1 MQYIER
7 WNCPCEKLP
16 LVMRGAF
23 AFAGFAIAIAIAI
36 ALLGVGAISMRTVN
50 SEDGSHLYSFSA

>member
-23 AFAGFAIAIAIAI
+23 AFAGFAIAIAIA
-36 ALLGVGAISMRTVN
+36 LLGVGAISMRTVN

>member
-1 MQYIER
+1 
-7 WNCPCEKLP
+7 
-16 LVMRGAF
+16 MRGAF
-23 AFAGFAIAIAIAI
+23 AFAGFAIAIAIALLCF

>member
-1 MQYIER
+1 
-7 WNCPCEKLP
+7 
-16 LVMRGAF
+16 MRGAF
-23 AFAGFAIAIAIAI
+23 AFAGFAIAIAIAIAI